1 MTDDLLRRLREGEPT
16 ARTKLFEHCQE
27 QLGPFF
33 RARLPN
39 AADLK
44 DCVSEVFTRA
54 LEGIDAGREPEVL
67 GAWLIGIAKNLLKD
81 RYEANSRTAD
91 LDDNLPQPPGD
102 PQLELERTD
111 LPELPSDLEII
122 LGKRQLWAT
131 LGAATSGLNDGL
143 AAIMRAH
150 IDLSLQ
156 RKRLVVGTELAAT
169 VGKPADIVN
178 RQLQRA
184 RTRMLDSIAA
194 LVLARTGRAD
204 CPGLDT
210 TLNLILRPEQRDGDR
225 RLRLDP
231 SQTSEVLK
239 HANGCATC
247 ASRVDQARDYS
258 RWALGPGLPR
268 LADDD
273 EERRRAALALLD
285 RAGEDQPAAQSSA
298 AAVLAGAPAPLA
310 TDVPAGIV
318 RRIRGAVRL
327 RVTRLRW
334 VHAVT
339 RFAQE
344 NPDTFHR
351 IIAAVCGG
359 AVVVAAIVAAI
370 LAKPHHE
377 PEAAA
382 SGTSAVTTGVS
393 PAPAA
398 PPHATS
404 PATPVAT
411 SPGPARPVAAPLT
424 TTTEPATAG
433 AAAKTPTIPTTT
445 TSDTRPPPAADHVD
459 LDATDTDYG
468 TLWISGTP
476 FDPRQIQHLGLA
488 AGNYTLTGPGRQAV
502 LDFEITGDHRVT
514 YDPALEGTFTG
525 NGTSRLTVHGS
536 RITLDTTA
544 IDYSIAGISGLP
556 QQTDRR
562 HTFRVLPGN
571 YYIVTANGRSYF
583 FDVTNNGRVT
593 YDSALEGHLTG
604 AGTATLAV
612 HGFPI
617 TLDVTDVAYQYTGV
631 NGTYQTTDRRHT
643 YRLLP
648 GTHYIVALN
657 EGGYGFTVTADG
669 HITYDPAFAGRLTGA
684 GTTTLA
690 VHGFAVT
697 IDATGS
703 GQAGFS
709 LAGVGTLAATQPWT
723 LRLLPIS
730 NNLVMRNGQ
739 QYFFKVD
746 GSGHVD
752 YDHSLDPVLSG
763 RGTSTLTIRS

>member
-1 MTDDLLRRLREGEPT
+1 MTEDLLRRLREGEPT
-16 ARTKLFEHCQE
+16 AHTDLFEHCQQ
-27 QLGPFF
+27 QLRPFF
-33 RARLPN
+33 RSRLPN
-39 AADLK
+39 TADLD

-54 LEGIDAGREPEVL
+54 LEGIRAGGQPEVL
-67 GAWLIGIAKNLLKD
+67 GAWLIGIARNLLKQ
-81 RYEANSRTAD
+81 RYEASNRAAD
-91 LDDNLPQPPGD
+91 LDDDLPQPPGD
-102 PQLELERTD
+102 PQLELARTD

-143 AAIMRAH
+143 ATIMRAH
-150 IDLSLQ
+150 ITLSVR
-156 RKRLVVGTELAAT
+156 RKRLVVGAELAAT
-169 VGKPADIVN
+169 VGMPVDIVN
-178 RQLQRA
+178 RQLQRS

-210 TLNLILRPEQRDGDR
+210 TLSLMLRPEQRGGDR

-231 SQTSEVLK
+231 TQTSEVLK

-247 ASRVDQARDYS
+247 GSRVDEARDYS
-258 RWALGPGLPR
+258 RWVLGPGLLH

-273 EERRRAALALLD
+273 EERRRAVLALLD
-285 RAGEDQPAAQSSA
+285 RAGEGQSAAQSSA
-298 AAVLAGAPAPLA
+298 ATVLAAAPVPLA
-310 TDVPAGIV
+310 ADVPAGIV
-318 RRIRGAVRL
+318 GRIGGAVRL

-339 RFAQE
+339 QFAQD

-351 IIAAVCGG
+351 IIAAVSGG
-359 AVVVAAIVAAI
+359 AVVVAAIAAAF
-370 LAKPHHE
+370 LANHHHE
-377 PEAAA
+377 PEAAS
-382 SGTSAVTTGVS
+382 SGSSAITAGVS
-393 PAPAA
+393 PTTAV
-398 PPHATS
+398 PPGATS
-404 PATPVAT
+404 PATPAAT
-411 SPGPARPVAAPLT
+411 SPGRARPVAAPLA
-424 TTTEPATAG
+424 TTTEPAAAG
-433 AAAKTPTIPTTT
+433 AAAKTPTTPTTT

-468 TLWISGTP
+468 TLWISGTL

-488 AGNYTLTGPGRQAV
+488 AGSYTLAGPGRQAV

-514 YDPALEGTFTG
+514 YDPALEGAFTG
-525 NGTSRLTVHGS
+525 NGTSRLTVHGY

-593 YDSALEGHLTG
+593 YDAALEGHLTG

-617 TLDVTDVAYQYTGV
+617 TLDVTDVVYQYTGV

-648 GTHYIVALN
+648 GPHYIVALN
-657 EGGYGFTVTADG
+657 EAGYGFTVTDDG
-669 HITYDPAFAGRLTGA
+669 PITYDPAFAGRLAGA
-684 GTTTLA
+684 GTTILA

-709 LAGVGTLAATQPWT
+709 LAGVGTLAATRPWT

-730 NNLVMRNGQ
+730 NNLVMHNGQ
-739 QYFFKVD
+739 HYFFQVD

-752 YDHSLDPVLSG
+752 YDHRLDPVLSG